1 MKIFNSYLSF
11 MDDEG
16 HKGQESTLS
25 FDYINA
31 LRIQNSDS
39 THKYKG
45 PLNIGQSVLAFVAT
59 NGQIKAFCT

>member
-1 MKIFNSYLSF
+1 MKIFNSYLAF

-25 FDYINA
+25 FGYINA

-39 THKYKG
+39 LHLYKRAH
-45 PLNIGQSVLAFVAT
+45 LK
-59 NGQIKAFCT
+59 KAFENCLGN